1 MINSV
6 YAHRFAWIVVWSL
19 LMATD
24 AGIVEATNA
33 GESSPEI
40 PIADE
45 SAGDVLAGH
54 SFHGEAFNEGPR
66 QKAYLMEGTGR
77 IQFDVTTK
85 NPEAAD
91 FVRQGMGQLWGY
103 WYLEAERS
111 FRQAA
116 GCGDEEGEMGREG
129 EG

>member
-1 MINSV
+1 MKKSSV
-6 YAHRFAWIVVWSL
+6 AHVHVWLIAFSL
-19 LMATD
+19 SVGSTLAT
-24 AGIVEATNA
+24 AEETSTS
-33 GESSPEI
+33 ESNPEI
-40 PIADE
+40 PNADE
-45 SAGDVLAGH
+45 SKSGVLAGH

-66 QKAYLMEGTGR
+66 QKAYLMEGTGKVE
-77 IQFDVTTK
+77 FDVTTK

-116 GCGDEEGEMGREG
+116 MLDPDCAIAYWGMA
-129 EG
+129 